1 MVVGYDPSGTNDGT
15 SVLMSIVAGGLSASV
30 SRSLINP
37 FDVLKIRIQLLPR
50 DINYGISEMVRTM
63 IKKEGVAVFWKG
75 HIPAQLMSV
84 SHGVAQFSTY
94 ELLSKWTGSYEPHA
108 KYLPAIDFTCGCVAG
123 AAGTVFSNPAD
134 VVRTRVVGFPGI
146 KYRGLFPTAMD
157 IYRKEGVKAFF
168 RGTVPGV
175 LSRAPLAGLQF
186 SFYRISVEL
195 YESLTDSMPGVP
207 AQSSYLFSGALAGF
221 IAESTIYPLDTIR
234 KRQMIQGQRFVQTDC
249 IAIWS
254 CAKSIYSH
262 GGIRPFYR
270 GFTIAALKSA
280 ICIALQFTIYEE
292 LT

>member
-186 SFYRISVEL
+186 SFYR
-195 YESLTDSMPGVP
+195 
-207 AQSSYLFSGALAGF
+207 
-221 IAESTIYPLDTIR
+221 
-234 KRQMIQGQRFVQTDC
+234 
-249 IAIWS
+249 
-254 CAKSIYSH
+254 
-262 GGIRPFYR
+262 
-270 GFTIAALKSA
+270 
-280 ICIALQFTIYEE
+280 
-292 LT
+292 